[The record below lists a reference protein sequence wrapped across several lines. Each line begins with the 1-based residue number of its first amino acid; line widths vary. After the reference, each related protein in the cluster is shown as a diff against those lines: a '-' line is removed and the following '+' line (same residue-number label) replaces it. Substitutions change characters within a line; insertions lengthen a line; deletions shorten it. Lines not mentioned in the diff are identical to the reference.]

1 MNQVNYFQVSIDI
14 LQAVI
19 SGVFVGL
26 VIYWLDERRAKRERR
41 LSDYRIASNWY
52 TTEPQVSLRNF
63 DLTKANLS
71 RCEFTGANLEGAIFR
86 EGRMYKTNFNGANLR
101 EADFRKS
108 VVVGAS
114 FKDITAYSANFSRA
128 TIWRDPDHE
137 YASGFTNAILKDAK
151 FVGAKLTLISMV
163 AANLHNA
170 DFTKA
175 TLENCD
181 FSNSDLTGSKWLN
194 VRKVKNCA
202 WKNVKVGDAK
212 SLPNWLVEEIQT
224 QNVKR
229 TRKKHNAK

>member
-1 MNQVNYFQVSIDI
+1 MARMNQVNYFQVSIDI

-41 LSDYRIASNWY
+41 LSDYRIASNWS
-52 TTEPQVSLRNF
+52 TIRPKVSLRNF

-71 RCEFTGANLEGAIFR
+71 RCEFLGANLERAILR
-86 EGRMYKTNFNGANLR
+86 GGSMYKTNFNGANLR

-114 FKDITAYSANFSRA
+114 FRDVIAYSANFSWAIIKRH
-128 TIWRDPDHE
+128 PDHE
-137 YASGFTNAILKDAK
+137 YVSGFTKAILKDAK
-151 FVGAKLTLISMV
+151 FIGTQLTMISMV

-175 TLENCD
+175 IVENCD
-181 FSNSDLTGSKWLN
+181 FSNSDLTGSKWLK
-194 VRKVKNCA
+194 VRKVENCA

-212 SLPNWLVEEIQT
+212 NLP
-224 QNVKR
+224 K
-229 TRKKHNAK
+229 